1 MLGFLIGAV
10 IIAGLIVLAFIK
22 ANLRICHPNE
32 ILVFSGKKRT
42 LKDGT
47 VGRSIPRKRL
57 KDQLGLFDPIQNN
70 LFD

>member
-1 MLGFLIGAV
+1 MKTLITWTDGAGHEHQEV
-10 IIAGLIVLAFIK
+10 VDDFKGEVV
-22 ANLRICHPNE
+22 P
-32 ILVFSGKKRT
+32 